1 MAKIFTPL
9 FLFLLITAAC
19 PAQDAERDFVADAV
33 KHGNAK
39 ALASYFTAGV
49 NLTVDRK
56 DEVYSREQA
65 EVIMT
70 RFFANHVPRDFS
82 IRHEGK
88 SKMDDHYYIGDLVT
102 GNGNYRVTFF
112 MKREQDG
119 FRIRQL
125 RIEED

>member
-9 FLFLLITAAC
+9 LILFLCAAALQ
-19 PAQDAERDFVADAV
+19 AQEAERDLVADAV
-33 KHGNAK
+33 KNGNAK
-39 ALASYFTAGV
+39 TLASYFTAGV

-70 RFFANHVPRDFS
+70 RFFANHVPGDFA

-88 SKMDDHYYIGDLVT
+88 SKLDDHYYIGDLST

-112 MKREQDG
+112 MKRESDG

-125 RIEED
+125 RIEAD